1 MPSHLIIQ
9 EQKRR
14 TPDGREVIYFDV
26 YDVLQVEGRDVLH
39 KRSDV
44 GFKTREEAEAWV
56 AQQQGSLGQQ

>member
-1 MPSHLIIQ
+1 MPSRLIIQ

-14 TPDGREVIYFDV
+14 TSDGREVIYFDV
-26 YDVLQVEGRDVLH
+26 YDVLQVEGRDMLR

-56 AQQQGSLGQQ
+56 AQHS

>member
-26 YDVLQVEGRDVLH
+26 YDVVQVDGRDVLH

-44 GFKTREEAEAWV
+44 GFNTREEAEAWV
-56 AQQQGSLGQQ
+56 AQQS

>member
-9 EQKRR
+9 EQKRP
-14 TPDGREVIYFDV
+14 TPDGREIIYFDV
-26 YDVLQVEGRDVLH
+26 YDVLQVEGREVLQ

-56 AQQQGSLGQQ
+56 AQQP

>member
-1 MPSHLIIQ
+1 MPSRLIIQ
-9 EQKRR
+9 EQKLR

-56 AQQQGSLGQQ
+56 AQQS

>member
-1 MPSHLIIQ
+1 MPSRLIIQ

-26 YDVLQVEGRDVLH
+26 YDVLHVDGREVLH

-56 AQQQGSLGQQ
+56 AQRP